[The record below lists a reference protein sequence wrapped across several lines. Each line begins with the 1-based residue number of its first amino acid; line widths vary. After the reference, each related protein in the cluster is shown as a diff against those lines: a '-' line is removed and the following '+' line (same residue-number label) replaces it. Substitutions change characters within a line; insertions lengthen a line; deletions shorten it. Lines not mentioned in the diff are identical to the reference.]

1 MKHSE
6 LIRRTATKA
15 GMAQAEVKR
24 ALDSF
29 TAIVKEVLK
38 SEGEVPINGI
48 GKIVKKIR
56 PARTGVNPFT
66 KKKFSMP
73 ETATATLKVAKELR
87 DHLNS

>member
-6 LIRRTATKA
+6 LIRLTATEA
-15 GMAQAEVKR
+15 GMTQAEVKK

-29 TAIVKEVLK
+29 TVIVKDVLK
-38 SEGEVPINGI
+38 AEGEVTINGI
-48 GKIVKKIR
+48 GKIVKKVR

-66 KKKFSMP
+66 KKKLTIP
-73 ETATATLKVAKELR
+73 ETTTATLKVAKELK